1 MVENIYIKVWG
12 GIGNQLFIY
21 AFARYI
27 SLNWDGKVG
36 LEIYSGFRGDD
47 YHRIYKLDR
56 FSITLPKSNF
66 LSSLFFSFNRK
77 YPLLKTPFLSFLST
91 DYRE

>member
-1 MVENIYIKVWG
+1 MVENIYIRVWG
-12 GIGNQLFIY
+12 GIGNQLFVY
-21 AFARYI
+21 AFARCVSI
-27 SLNWDGKVG
+27 NWLGKVS
-36 LEIYSGFRGDD
+36 LETYSGFRGDG

-56 FSITLPKSNF
+56 FYITLPKSNF

>member
-1 MVENIYIKVWG
+1 MVENIHIRVLG

-21 AFARYI
+21 AFARCI
-27 SLNWDGKVG
+27 SLNWSGKVF
-36 LEIYSGFRGDD
+36 LETYSGFRGDG
-47 YHRIYKLDR
+47 YHRIYKLGR
-56 FSITLPKSNF
+56 FYITLPKSNF